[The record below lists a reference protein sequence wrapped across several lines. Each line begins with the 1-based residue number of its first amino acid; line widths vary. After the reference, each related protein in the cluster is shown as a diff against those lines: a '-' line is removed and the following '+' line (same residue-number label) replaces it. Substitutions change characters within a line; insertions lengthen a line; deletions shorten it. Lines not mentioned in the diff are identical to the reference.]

1 MIKISLVIPVYNA
14 EKYLEKCLKS
24 VITQTLKEIEI
35 IIVNDGSKDK
45 SLNIINDFFK
55 KDKRIIII
63 NKKNNEG
70 VSKARNS
77 ALKIA
82 KGEYILN
89 IDSDD
94 WIEDNYCE
102 EIYEMAIN
110 NNLDIVVTDIF
121 VEGKKQQYLKDLD
134 IKSKDFITSKEY
146 LEIFFKENLL
156 GYTWN
161 KLMRKKLYKD
171 ITYPENISL
180 FEDIIVTSKLIKNA
194 KKIGKINKAYYHYM
208 ENPTSISRK
217 LNFSKIIDT
226 YNCFKELKFIF
237 SNEKNIYSYIE
248 EQELYA
254 LIMVIV
260 NSPIYKKNVE
270 YTAILEYLLN
280 CVKKVSVSKT
290 DFRDNRNKRIQYF
303 YYRILKLFPNRKLLK
318 VVIVFNKNIKKLLK
332 K

>member
-208 ENPTSISRK
+208 ENQTSISRK

-226 YNCFKELKFIF
+226 YNSC
-237 SNEKNIYSYIE
+237 SSIYE
-248 EQELYA
+248 
-254 LIMVIV
+254 
-260 NSPIYKKNVE
+260 
-270 YTAILEYLLN
+270 
-280 CVKKVSVSKT
+280 
-290 DFRDNRNKRIQYF
+290 
-303 YYRILKLFPNRKLLK
+303 
-318 VVIVFNKNIKKLLK
+318 
-332 K
+332 